1 MHESQ
6 NTKCRNSGRK
16 DNLSN
21 DCYPSGMKHTDVVII
36 GGGAAGIMCAI
47 IAAQR
52 GRSVVILEG
61 SNKIGKKI
69 LMSGGGRCNFTNI
82 HTEPENFLS
91 LNSHFC
97 KSALSRYTQWDFIAL
112 VEKHNIPYHEKT
124 LGQLFCDISSKEIVT
139 MLSKECED
147 AGVDILTEVKNI
159 EVASGEGFSIDSNHG
174 QLACESLVIAS
185 GGLSIPK
192 MGASD
197 FGYEMARQFGLRMI
211 NTRAGLV
218 PFTVTG
224 TMHELCERLSGV
236 SCDVTVSVGGI
247 SFSESMLFTHRGFSG
262 PAMLQA
268 SSYWTPGDS
277 LEINLLPHA
286 DAEELLFS
294 AKAARRKSLLRVVLA
309 EVLPKAL
316 LVELQLM
323 MWSELAESP
332 IADLSDA
339 SLRNIAAR
347 LTAWE
352 VKPAATEG
360 YRTAEVTL
368 GGIDTDELSSK
379 TLESKQQPGLYFIGE
394 VVDMTG
400 HLGGHNF
407 QWAWSSGHAAG
418 QVA

>member
-1 MHESQ
+1 
-6 NTKCRNSGRK
+6 
-16 DNLSN
+16 
-21 DCYPSGMKHTDVVII
+21 MKQTDVVII
-36 GGGAAGIMCAI
+36 GGGAAGLMCAI
-47 IAAQR
+47 VAARR
-52 GRSVVILEG
+52 GRKVVVLEG

-82 HTEPENFLS
+82 HTEPSNFVS
-91 LNSHFC
+91 LNPHFC
-97 KSALSRYTQWDFIAL
+97 KSALSRFTQWDFIAL
-112 VEKHNIPYHEKT
+112 VEKHRIPYHEKT
-124 LGQLFCDISSKEIVT
+124 LGQLFCDNSSKDIVA
-139 MLSKECED
+139 MLSSECDE
-147 AGVDILTEVKNI
+147 AGVEVQTDVKDIGVTSN
-159 EVASGEGFSIDSNHG
+159 GDFSIASSHG
-174 QLACESLVIAS
+174 QYACDSLVIAS

-197 FGYEMARQFGLRMI
+197 FGYRVARQFGLDMI
-211 NTRAGLV
+211 ETRAGLV

-236 SCDVTVSVGGI
+236 SCEVTVSVDGI
-247 SFSESMLFTHRGFSG
+247 SFNESMLFTHRGLSG

-277 LEINLLPHA
+277 LEINLLPRIN
-286 DAEELLFS
+286 AEELLLS

-316 LVELQLM
+316 LAELQLI
-323 MWSELAESP
+323 MWPDLAESP
-332 IADLSDA
+332 VAGISDA
-339 SLRNIAAR
+339 SLRDIAAK
-347 LTAWE
+347 LTAWD
-352 VKPAATEG
+352 VRPAATEG

-379 TLESKQQPGLYFIGE
+379 TLESKRHPGLYFIGE
-394 VVDMTG
+394 VVDVSG

-418 QVA
+418 QIA